1 MARPGILSRLA
12 KDRKASVLPIM
23 AAVMV
28 PLIGIIGSGLDLSRA
43 YLAKAKLQTACD
55 AAALATRRHMSS
67 GVTLSTDSIA
77 EGQRFFSFNFPTGL
91 MNTAPVTPAIAL
103 STTDLSVVEVSATA
117 QVPTTLMRVFGKYT
131 MPVTASCSADQDFVN
146 NDIMLVLDVTASMNC
161 VAGTGTSCAFAA
173 AEPANAI
180 SRLDRLRGA
189 AASLY
194 RALAGATGVRTRY
207 GFMPYSMTVNV
218 GASLPTGSMRNPAT
232 YHRCTAMSG
241 GNCTGYGTDTALTR
255 NSGWTPASM
264 APWNGCIE
272 ERSDIGRSAW
282 PIAIGS
288 TVTQADIDTGGTTD
302 ATRWQPYDNTVSLG
316 ASGVHPILARFCP
329 NAASR
334 LAAYGTEAAFQAQVE
349 ASLGRVGGYT
359 NHDLGMVWAL
369 RFLSGTGMFGA
380 DNPDFV
386 SDAGGNPIRVD
397 RHIVFLTDGEMTAT
411 YGNYSAFGIPSRSDR
426 MTGCAGASSES
437 CLESKHRARFISAC
451 NRARTMAT
459 VWVIALDVGSTADI
473 AQCAT
478 SPNHFFVS
486 NGSNLDT
493 VFTSIGRGIG
503 KLRVVK

>member
-23 AAVMV
+23 AAVMI

-43 YLAKAKLQTACD
+43 YLTKAKLQTACD
-55 AAALATRRHMSS
+55 AAALATRRHM
-67 GVTLSTDSIA
+67 GNNITLSAASRA
-77 EGQRFFSFNFPTGL
+77 EGERFFNFNFPVGL
-91 MNTAPVTPAIAL
+91 MDTPRVTPSIQRNA
-103 STTDLSVVEVSATA
+103 TDLSVVEVSATA
-117 QVPTTLMRVFGKYT
+117 QVPTTLMRVFGIYT
-131 MPVTASCSADQDFVN
+131 MPVSAACSADQDFVN
-146 NDIMLVLDVTASMNC
+146 NDILLVLDVTASMNC
-161 VAGTGTSCAFAA
+161 VAGTGSSCVFAA
-173 AEPANAI
+173 AEPANGI
-180 SRLDRLRGA
+180 SRLDRLRTA

-194 RALAGATGVRTRY
+194 RALANASGVRTRY

-218 GASLPTGSMRNPAT
+218 GASLPTGSVRNPAT

-241 GNCTGYGTDTALTR
+241 GNCSAYGADIAVNR
-255 NSGWTPASM
+255 SSGWTPASM
-264 APWNGCIE
+264 APWSGCVE

-316 ASGVHPILARFCP
+316 ASGVHPMLARFCP
-329 NAASR
+329 NAARR
-334 LAAYGTEAAFQAQVE
+334 LTEYGTEAAFQAQVE
-349 ASLGRVGGYT
+349 TSLGRVGGYT

-369 RFLSGTGMFGA
+369 RFLSGTGMFSA

-386 SDAGGNPIRVD
+386 NDAGGNPIRVD

-411 YGNYSAFGIPSRSDR
+411 YANYSAFGIPARGDR
-426 MTGCAGASSES
+426 MSGCNGGGSES
-437 CLESKHRARFISAC
+437 CLESKHLARFVSAC

-473 AQCAT
+473 SQCAT

-486 NGSNLDT
+486 NGTDLDT